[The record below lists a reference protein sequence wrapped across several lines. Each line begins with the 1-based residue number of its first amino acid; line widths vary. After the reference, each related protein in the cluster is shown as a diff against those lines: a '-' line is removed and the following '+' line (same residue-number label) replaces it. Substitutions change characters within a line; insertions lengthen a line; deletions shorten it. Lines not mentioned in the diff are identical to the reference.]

1 MMNIPAAPK
10 MEPPPK
16 GFPLP
21 VPDIAFYVPPGLW
34 PVWPFLYSLCKAM
47 RFSTLSQGNCIR
59 YVRRVELLSDHLP
72 IKNIGQN
79 NVAKLVHHFYGNP
92 ISPDFLL

>member
-1 MMNIPAAPK
+1 MTGLAKLAN
-10 MEPPPK
+10 
-16 GFPLP
+16 F
-21 VPDIAFYVPPGLW
+21 AFT
-34 PVWPFLYSLCKAM
+34 SRAS
-47 RFSTLSQGNCIR
+47 RQGNCIR

>member
-1 MMNIPAAPK
+1 MYCVRFVLEAP
-10 MEPPPK
+10 
-16 GFPLP
+16 LTTD
-21 VPDIAFYVPPGLW
+21 VTDIYFRCWPHTVLGWLGSPGPQELRNLI
-34 PVWPFLYSLCKAM
+34 VILC
-47 RFSTLSQGNCIR
+47 QGNCIR

>member
-1 MMNIPAAPK
+1 MNIYSVMVPRQSRINLGVEFKCPK
-10 MEPPPK
+10 QKQRRKVSNVPK
-16 GFPLP
+16 
-21 VPDIAFYVPPGLW
+21 
-34 PVWPFLYSLCKAM
+34 
-47 RFSTLSQGNCIR
+47 QGNCIR